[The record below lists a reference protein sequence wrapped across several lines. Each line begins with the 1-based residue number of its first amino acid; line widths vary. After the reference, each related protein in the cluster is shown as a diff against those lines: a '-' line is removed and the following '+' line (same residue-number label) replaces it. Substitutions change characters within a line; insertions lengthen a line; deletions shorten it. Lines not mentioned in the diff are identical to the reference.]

1 MKKFPDFYKECFIEL
16 DRIESE
22 IIDNLANADREAVI
36 DIVGVGRDVYDSLK
50 GKEPLQN
57 VDYHYIYDCL
67 VMCDSEAINAT
78 IALDYNYEF

>member
-1 MKKFPDFYKECFIEL
+1 MEKFPDFYKECLIEL

-22 IIDNLANADREAVI
+22 IIDNLANADRETVI
-36 DIVGVGRDVYDSLK
+36 DIVCVGRDVYDSLK

>member
-1 MKKFPDFYKECFIEL
+1 MEKFPDFYKECLIEL

-78 IALDYNYEF
+78 IALDYNYEI

>member
-1 MKKFPDFYKECFIEL
+1 MEKFPDFYKECLIEL

-36 DIVGVGRDVYDSLK
+36 DIVGLGRDVYDSLK

-78 IALDYNYEF
+78 IELDYNYEF